1 MTGPRTLLSLLL
13 FSLIVFAG
21 GQRGIAAPVF
31 QQADKGVAAPQA
43 QRPTDLMEAKGRLHV
58 DAPNQ
63 PLRLGEDNPV
73 TIRLIGP
80 PLLHLIG
87 MQRMITAQKE
97 SPWIS
102 GGEGEMAVQ
111 HRADGSLYV
120 NIVPVRPGKL
130 ELRFN
135 AVFADGGVEYESV
148 EADVVA
154 SAPPTQLKVGANGML
169 RNSIL
174 RLDLSQQWGRARL
187 WITATYPGVKEPIGL
202 QPADV
207 QFQVATDTNEQAPI
221 QLDRATGWVDALRI
235 GHALIGVTYGGATQT
250 ICVNVTEN
258 AEGFD
263 PSGCEELRDG
273 GDKILPTQPGADA
286 PGAFAQSVLPYTAKD
301 GRRGRFAANDRV
313 ELVVPAGPL
322 HVAEENEI
330 ELQVKGPSPL
340 ARVDCT
346 TPRDLCT
353 AWTGNFSR
361 PTLAV
366 QQKGDARASVSV
378 FPMALGSVDYS
389 FAIFFA
395 DGGVALKKV
404 TADVAPGTAKP
415 RSIGGTCA
423 ANSKAPLSKP
433 VRLVLGG
440 NPAFSYE
447 ATAPLYV
454 EACYDGVRNPVTVP
468 AKLVHFEARSEGG
481 EPAVQ
486 IDPETG
492 KATALHVGQALVQE
506 KYEGEAENVCV
517 VVVPG
522 EHRSDPDL
530 SNCRALRLRSGAPLP
545 PLMAKVDPPN
555 AIVSDVPPS
564 PAMARLGMGVMGAI
578 GGPPEMDAITAG
590 TLSPEAH
597 DRFEADAR
605 IEILLSGATAEFGV
619 TTKLPIRLHGPE
631 VLAMTLYQERTQ
643 RFSGQAPG
651 IHEEPAF
658 EEEAQ
663 SDKILRE
670 ASGSLAIQVRALETR
685 MAKFRIDVLFAD
697 GGVAE
702 ERFSLP
708 VKLPSERPARLINSI
723 EDGGPGMPVVQVT
736 TLHLLVTPPGNARTL
751 FPYVSF
757 DEKTAALPLSPQD
770 VDFSV
775 KQAKAAPVISLD
787 TATGTITA
795 LRLGHAL
802 VKMRFDGVESN
813 TCVVVM
819 ADSTRGDPS
828 NCSELQ

>member
-1 MTGPRTLLSLLL
+1 MIGLGKRLFPFLCLLIWFASHKPEAAAATLQE
-13 FSLIVFAG
+13 AG
-21 GQRGIAAPVF
+21 GGTTAS
-31 QQADKGVAAPQA
+31 QA
-43 QRPTDLMEAKGRLHV
+43 QRPTDLMEVQGRLHIE
-58 DAPNQ
+58 APQQ
-63 PLRLGEDNPV
+63 PLRLGEENPV
-73 TIRLIGP
+73 TVTLSGP
-80 PLLHLIG
+80 PLLHLFT
-87 MQRMITAQKE
+87 MQRAITAHYE
-97 SPWIS
+97 SPWIRGA
-102 GGEGEMAVQ
+102 GGETPVQ

-120 NIVPVRPGKL
+120 TIVPQRPGKL
-130 ELRFN
+130 DLQFK
-135 AVFADGGVEYESV
+135 AIFADGGGGNDSV
-148 EADVVA
+148 EVIVVA
-154 SAPPTQLKVGANGML
+154 PSPPTQLKVGANGLL

-174 RLDLSQQWGRARL
+174 RMDLSQQWGRTRL
-187 WITATYPGVKEPIGL
+187 WMTATYAGVKEPIGID
-202 QPADV
+202 PEDV
-207 QFQVATDTNEQAPI
+207 QFKVTTDTNEQQPVR
-221 QLDRATGWVDALRI
+221 LDPATGWLDALRI
-235 GHALIGVTYGGATQT
+235 GHALIAATYGGVTQT
-250 ICVNVTEN
+250 ICVKVTEN
-258 AEGFD
+258 AEGFERA
-263 PSGCEELRDG
+263 GCEELLDG

-286 PGAFAQSVLPYTAKD
+286 PGAFDRSVLPYTAND
-301 GRRGRFAANDRV
+301 GRRGRFLANDRV
-313 ELVVPAGPL
+313 EIALPAGPL
-322 HVAEENEI
+322 QVVEENEI
-330 ELQVKGPSPL
+330 ELQVKGSSPI

-353 AWTGNFSR
+353 AWTGSFSR

-545 PLMAKVDPPN
+545 PLMAKVDPTN

-670 ASGSLAIQVRALETR
+670 ANGSLAIQVRALETR

-802 VKMRFDGVESN
+802 VKMRFDGAESN